1 MKGAGLDA
9 TSLFNKYH
17 AWVNAEFM
25 LDKCVVGYLAAND
38 LPAAKEQGK

>member
-17 AWVNAEFM
+17 AWVNADFM
-25 LDKCVVGYLAAND
+25 LDKCLVGYLAPDSASTPKQD
-38 LPAAKEQGK
+38 